1 MSSLYANAILMHYAL
16 TATHGGI
23 SATFTSEQHLSV
35 TFEDLTRKWNIGLE
49 TAKQTLQVTIVYP
62 LHR

>member
-1 MSSLYANAILMHYAL
+1 MHDAL

-49 TAKQTLQVTIVYP
+49 TAKQTLQVTIVYR